1 MGQCP
6 PPVAQKSPSQ
16 RGGHAADDAARRDP
30 QAHAQGVNQ
39 ASVAQAA
46 YSGLADV
53 LAVMRAC
60 PDLILAMEALQD
72 ASKSGDVAIRQALA
86 VAMAESGATTVL
98 SAGHA
103 TSLRDCARVVRVTD
117 ESLIPAEFMR
127 QPAPAPDKMAIARE
141 LKAGRLIAGAEL
153 SNGGAATIQ
162 IRSRT

>member
-1 MGQCP
+1 MSGAGDISEALADA
-6 PPVAQKSPSQ
+6 VDGALRVIALAVSRVTIAQK
-16 RGGHAADDAARRDP
+16 
-30 QAHAQGVNQ
+30 
-39 ASVAQAA
+39 A
-46 YSGLADV
+46 YSGRSDV
-53 LAVMRAC
+53 LDVMRAC
-60 PDLILAMEALQD
+60 PDLILALETLQD

-98 SAGHA
+98 STGHA